1 MSIGSL
7 KVIDGYNA
15 KKIPPIKDK
24 SMSSYIFGHTTPD
37 SDSIVGAIS
46 LSYLKN
52 QLGEICTPTRQG
64 EINPET
70 AFILEKFGF
79 EQPALKTSYAGESV
93 YLIDFMESSQAPS
106 DINEATILGIVDHHK
121 LGDLKTN
128 APLEMWVCPV
138 GCSNTIVKQMFDF
151 YDVEIPKALAGMMMC
166 AILSDTVI
174 FKSPTCTK
182 EDTKAVKEL
191 AEIAEIEDPKALG
204 MEMFIVKSDVL
215 NDSKRALVL
224 RDFKDFNMAGN
235 KIGVGQLEVVDLTV
249 FDNMKEELFEAMTEL
264 KAEENRHTVL
274 LLLTDIMQEGSQLLV
289 LSDDN
294 RKVESAFNITLTDN
308 QIWLPKVM
316 SRKKQIIPFLEEQF

>member
-1 MSIGSL
+1 MST
-7 KVIDGYNA
+7 
-15 KKIPPIKDK
+15 
-24 SMSSYIFGHTTPD
+24 YIFGHTTPD

-52 QLGEICTPTRQG
+52 KLGEDTTPTRQG

-70 AFILEKFGF
+70 AFILEKFGY
-79 EQPALKTSYAGESV
+79 QAPALKTSYAGESV
-93 YLIDFMESSQAPS
+93 YLIDFMESSQSPK
-106 DINEATILGIVDHHK
+106 DIAEATILGIVDHHK

-128 APLEMWVCPV
+128 APLEMWVRPV
-138 GCSNTIVKQMFDF
+138 GCSNTIVKQMFD
-151 YDVEIPKALAGMMMC
+151 YYNIEIPKELAGMMMC

-182 EDTKAVKEL
+182 EDTKACKEL
-191 AEIAEIEDPKALG
+191 AEIAGIEDYKALG

-215 NDSKRALVL
+215 TDTKRALVL
-224 RDFKDFNMAGN
+224 RDFKDFNMNGN
-235 KIGVGQLEVVDLTV
+235 KIGVGQLEVIDLSV
-249 FDNMKEELFEAMTEL
+249 FDNMKEELFEAMAEL
-264 KAEENRHTVL
+264 KAEEGRHSVL

-294 RKVESAFNITLTDN
+294 SKIEKAFNVTLEDN
-308 QIWLPKVM
+308 QVWLPKVM